1 MNKTPDNMNLG
12 HAIAFVFIYTAKY
25 NDGETTLNEYEVIL
39 KSMEYWMGNDTSHDE
54 LKKILIETDEWFSS
68 GTNFERTETLD
79 KLINLLKKQIET
91 NPTIIN
97 EIFEDCVRLTASNN
111 EKFIEI
117 LSIKND
123 AYDKGLLKKI
133 FKEYPLLSDLYLKLF
148 NS

>member
-1 MNKTPDNMNLG
+1 
-12 HAIAFVFIYTAKY
+12 
-25 NDGETTLNEYEVIL
+25 
-39 KSMEYWMGNDTSHDE
+39 MEYWMGNDTSHDE

-68 GTNFERTETLD
+68 GTNFERTEILD
-79 KLINLLKKQIET
+79 KLIKLLKKQIET

-117 LSIKND
+117 LSIKNN